1 MNRPERFNSLD
12 FKMAEELV
20 RAFEECDA
28 DKTIRAVI
36 FTGAGPA
43 FCSGGDLKGARDS
56 LSGDPG
62 SYFGNLTL
70 GLHRLVA
77 DIRLMPKPVIAA
89 VNGAAGGAGFSLA
102 MACDLRVASEKAK
115 FKQAYT
121 SVGLVPDG
129 GWTYHVPRFIG
140 AARASELVLL
150 DPVLDA
156 ARALELGLVN
166 RVVPPGEVAGAA
178 REWADKLADGPT
190 AAFARAKALLN
201 ASLMPNLES
210 QMERERQGIIA
221 CGRTADFAEGVTA
234 FFEKRN
240 PSYKGE

>member
-1 MNRPERFNSLD
+1 MATVTMNRPESFNSLD

-20 RAFEECDA
+20 RAFEECAA

-62 SYFGNLTL
+62 RYFGNLTL

-77 DIRLMPKPVIAA
+77 DIRLMPKPVVAA
-89 VNGAAGGAGFSLA
+89 VNGAADGAEFSLA

-129 GWTYHVPRFIG
+129 GWTYHVPWSLRWSASG
-140 AARASELVLL
+140 RGSSPAA
-150 DPVLDA
+150 
-156 ARALELGLVN
+156 G
-166 RVVPPGEVAGAA
+166 PPISP
-178 REWADKLADGPT
+178 RE
-190 AAFARAKALLN
+190 
-201 ASLMPNLES
+201 
-210 QMERERQGIIA
+210 
-221 CGRTADFAEGVTA
+221 
-234 FFEKRN
+234 
-240 PSYKGE
+240 